1 MDYRKTYN
9 EFRDGLINRIIANAD
24 EINSK
29 PNIRVLG
36 YHMCVELD
44 EDIELDDGRAAFRV
58 YNDPIFITGV
68 KGIDAI
74 GYSAIDANL
83 PCGSD
88 GYYYL
93 KELSTETLIDLCEII
108 K

>member
-1 MDYRKTYN
+1 MDYRKSYN
-9 EFRDGLINRIIANAD
+9 EFRDNLINRIITNAD
-24 EINSK
+24 KINSK
-29 PNIRVLG
+29 PNIRILG
-36 YHMCVELD
+36 YHMCEELG
-44 EDIELDDGRAAFRV
+44 EDIEFDDGRAAFRV

-68 KGIDAI
+68 SGFDAI
-74 GYSAIDANL
+74 GYSAIDDNS